1 MQQSH
6 MIFSQKGVRINN
18 MHMYVD
24 SEVNTTLVS
33 SGLSVGEGL
42 LQC

>member
-1 MQQSH
+1 

-18 MHMYVD
+18 MHMHVD
-24 SEVNTTLVS
+24 SEVTTTLVS
-33 SGLSVGEGL
+33 SGLPVAEGL